1 MFLDTFMDDAS
12 EGIMQNPIPDL
23 EDLQLEY
30 AVSLEAAYN
39 DAMFEMCQLKYQALV
54 EGVDVIH
61 EGVIE
66 SIKSFFG
73 KLFNAIKKLFG
84 ISNSSDASSQNIDKL
99 KKQLGNNR
107 IAAGIRYMLKHSEI
121 AEKYKLIGYDTI
133 FIGEI
138 NLDSCICTAGNK
150 VIDRI
155 KGDPNP
161 NGDEIVLDGLRTFI
175 QSVIGNTNKIK
186 VNQVNSVADY
196 KKALYGH
203 VQYVPMNELYS
214 NDYNKADHDA
224 RMWLDKMKAHIPNA
238 DAYKKS
244 LEKNI
249 QIYEK
254 QVINTIAKEY
264 PNRLIIAYK
273 AIKIISQACIVTI
286 TYGQWL
292 NVKVVQ
298 LWSTLYNAAEKMNIK
313 DDE

>member
-23 EDLQLEY
+23 EDLQLEC

-39 DAMFEMCQLKYQALV
+39 DAMLEMYQLKYQALV

-84 ISNSSDASSQNIDKL
+84 ISSSSDASSQNIDKL

-133 FIGEI
+133 FLDKI

-196 KKALYGH
+196 KKALYLLFL
-203 VQYVPMNELYS
+203 Q
-214 NDYNKADHDA
+214 
-224 RMWLDKMKAHIPNA
+224 
-238 DAYKKS
+238 
-244 LEKNI
+244 
-249 QIYEK
+249 
-254 QVINTIAKEY
+254 
-264 PNRLIIAYK
+264 
-273 AIKIISQACIVTI
+273 
-286 TYGQWL
+286 
-292 NVKVVQ
+292 
-298 LWSTLYNAAEKMNIK
+298 
-313 DDE
+313 

>member
-23 EDLQLEY
+23 EDLQLEC

-39 DAMFEMCQLKYQALV
+39 DAMLEMYQLKYQALV

-84 ISNSSDASSQNIDKL
+84 ISSSSDASSQNIDKL
-99 KKQLGNNR
+99 KKQFGNNR
-107 IAAGIRYMLKHSEI
+107 IAAGIRYMLKRSEI

-133 FIGEI
+133 FLGKID
-138 NLDSCICTAGNK
+138 LDSCICTAANRA
-150 VIDRI
+150 IDRI
-155 KGDPNP
+155 KGDSKP
-161 NGDEIVLDGLRTFI
+161 NGDEISLDALRTFI
-175 QSVIGNTNKIK
+175 KSAFGSTNKI
-186 VNQVNSVADY
+186 NADQINSLADY
-196 KKALYGH
+196 KKALYDN
-203 VQYVPMNELYS
+203 VQIVPMNELYK
-214 NDYNKADHDA
+214 NDYNKLDHDVQ
-224 RMWLDKMKAHIPNA
+224 MWLNEMNAKVANA

-254 QVINTIAKEY
+254 QVINIIAKEY
-264 PNRLIIAYK
+264 PNRLSIAYK

-292 NVKVVQ
+292 NDRVAQ
-298 LWSTLYNAAEKMNIK
+298 LFGHLFNAASNINIK
-313 DDE
+313 EN

>member
-1 MFLDTFMDDAS
+1 MFLDTFMENAS
-12 EGIMQNPIPDL
+12 ESVDL
-23 EDLQLEY
+23 ADAQLEC

-39 DAMFEMCQLKYQALV
+39 DVMLEMCQLKYQALV

-84 ISNSSDASSQNIDKL
+84 ISSSSDASSQNIDKL

-107 IAAGIRYMLKHSEI
+107 IAAGIRYMVEHPEI
-121 AEKYKLIGYDTI
+121 GKKYKVIGYDTI
-133 FIGEI
+133 FIDKI
-138 NLDSCICTAGNK
+138 DFDSCICTAANRA
-150 VIDRI
+150 IDRI

-224 RMWLDKMKAHIPNA
+224 RMWLDKMKAHITNA

-264 PNRLIIAYK
+264 PNRLSIAYK
-273 AIKIISQACIVTI
+273 AIKDISQACIVTI

>member
-12 EGIMQNPIPDL
+12 EGIMENPVPEL
-23 EDLQLEY
+23 EDLQLEC

-39 DAMFEMCQLKYQALV
+39 DAMLELCQLKYQALV

-84 ISNSSDASSQNIDKL
+84 ISSSGASSQNIDKL

-133 FIGEI
+133 FIGKI
-138 NLDSCICTAGNK
+138 DLDSCICTAENK

-203 VQYVPMNELYS
+203 VQYVPMNEFYS
-214 NDYNKADHDA
+214 NDYNKADHDI
-224 RMWLDKMKAHIPNA
+224 RIWLDEMKAHITNA
-238 DAYKKS
+238 DAYIKS

-254 QVINTIAKEY
+254 QVINIIAKEY
-264 PNRLIIAYK
+264 PNRLSIAYK